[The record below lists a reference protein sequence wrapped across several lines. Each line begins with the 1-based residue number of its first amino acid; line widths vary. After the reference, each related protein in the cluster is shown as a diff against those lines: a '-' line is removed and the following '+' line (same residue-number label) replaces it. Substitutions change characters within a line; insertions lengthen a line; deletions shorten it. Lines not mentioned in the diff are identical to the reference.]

1 MQALRRPWSG
11 GTEDTMPGL
20 MDVIT
25 QGILDKDGD
34 GSVVNELGGMVGK
47 LFGGR

>member
-1 MQALRRPWSG
+1 
-11 GTEDTMPGL
+11 MPEL

-25 QGILDKDGD
+25 QAIGGMM
-34 GSVVNELGGMVGK
+34 NELGGMVGK